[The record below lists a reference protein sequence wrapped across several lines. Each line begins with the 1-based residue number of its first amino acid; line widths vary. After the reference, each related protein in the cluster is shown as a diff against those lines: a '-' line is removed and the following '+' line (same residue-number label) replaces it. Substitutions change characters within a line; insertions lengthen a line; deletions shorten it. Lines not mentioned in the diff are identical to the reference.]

1 MSQEMVV
8 GEEIEEETK
17 EWQRFRKDS
26 KLRFRCLCPSKA
38 DSGEEYVCN
47 VIITDKRTFNR
58 QCDHQ
63 HSLGPIE
70 LKKGRPKVYNTK
82 EERYKARKERE
93 TQVDVD
99 IRVAK
104 LLKMKKQGWEDEWE
118 RKQVIIFFTT
128 LKSFY

>member
-26 KLRFRCLCPSKA
+26 ELRFRCLCLSKA
-38 DSGEEYVCN
+38 DDGEEYVCN

-58 QCDHQ
+58 HRDHQ

-82 EERYKARKERE
+82 EEKVQSKEK
-93 TQVDVD
+93 T
-99 IRVAK
+99 
-104 LLKMKKQGWEDEWE
+104 
-118 RKQVIIFFTT
+118 
-128 LKSFY
+128 

>member
-1 MSQEMVV
+1 MSQEMIV

-26 KLRFRCLCPSKA
+26 KLRFRCLCPPKA
-38 DSGEEYVCN
+38 DDGEEYVCN

-58 QCDHQ
+58 HRDRQ

-70 LKKGRPKVYNTK
+70 LKKGRPNVYNTK
-82 EERYKARKERE
+82 EEKYKARKERE

-99 IRVAK
+99 IRVAR
-104 LLKMKKQGWEDEWE
+104 LLKMKNTAGRMNGRRSK
-118 RKQVIIFFTT
+118 
-128 LKSFY
+128 